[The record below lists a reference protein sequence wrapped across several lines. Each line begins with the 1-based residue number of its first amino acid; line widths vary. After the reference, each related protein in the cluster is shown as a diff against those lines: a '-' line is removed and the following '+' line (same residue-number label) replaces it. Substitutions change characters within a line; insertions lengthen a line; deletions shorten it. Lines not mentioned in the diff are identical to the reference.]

1 MNIPENFSI
10 FRMIEFPHVLT
21 MMNIISGIISILFAI
36 SKEYNFACAFM
47 LIAVFFDFI
56 DGRIA
61 RFMRK
66 VTPLGK
72 GLDSLS
78 DVVSFGA
85 APVVFAFQ
93 TTKNIGQ
100 GWIFGIIIYI
110 LFLVA
115 GALRLS
121 RFNVKELDYF
131 EGMPITLNGVIVPVF
146 YFVGLTS
153 WYPFIFL
160 VSAVLMISAFR
171 IKKFI

>member
-1 MNIPENFSI
+1 MNIQENFSI

-21 MMNIISGIISILFAI
+21 MMNIISGMISILFAV

-61 RFMRK
+61 RFMKK

-72 GLDSLS
+72 ELDSLS
-78 DVVSFGA
+78 DIISFST
-85 APVVFAFQ
+85 APVVLAFQ
-93 TTKNIGQ
+93 TTKNMGE

-110 LFLVA
+110 IFLVA
-115 GALRLS
+115 AALRLG
-121 RFNVKELDYF
+121 RFNAKELDYF
-131 EGMPITLNGVIVPVF
+131 EGMPITLNGIIIPVF